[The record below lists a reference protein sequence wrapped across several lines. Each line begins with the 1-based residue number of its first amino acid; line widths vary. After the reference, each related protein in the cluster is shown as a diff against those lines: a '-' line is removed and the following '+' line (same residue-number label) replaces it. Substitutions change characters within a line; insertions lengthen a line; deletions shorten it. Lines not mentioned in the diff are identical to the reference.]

1 MGQSTESQQIIGA
14 MPAALP
20 TDRRYVIA
28 IAGPPAAGKS
38 TLAQDLQTALAPKA
52 AVLSLDAY
60 HYDNAILAERGA
72 IERKGAPH
80 TFDVDGYR
88 RTLELLRNE
97 PRSAVVIPRFD
108 RQLDLTRG
116 AASQVGPSHSVV
128 ITEGNYLLLD
138 ETPWTELAGLFDL
151 TVSIQAPLELV
162 QARILARW
170 KSHGLSV
177 DASRGRLEQN
187 DLPNAKLVIE
197 RSRPADMTTG

>member
-20 TDRRYVIA
+20 PDRRYVIA